1 MGQGESG
8 AVRCSR
14 TAFLSCG
21 NFPREYWPGRGRR
34 RKEEWKRKGGRKR
47 EGVCSEIMRD
57 DTNSIDW
64 SNGKSGEREE
74 RKVHPTHSIIQ
85 NYFQALFL

>member
-1 MGQGESG
+1 MGREESG

-34 RKEEWKRKGGRKR
+34 RREEWKRKRKGGRKR
-47 EGVCSEIMRD
+47 ECV
-57 DTNSIDW
+57 
-64 SNGKSGEREE
+64 K
-74 RKVHPTHSIIQ
+74 K
-85 NYFQALFL
+85 